1 MKDEEIK
8 QLNQQLLIN
17 KKEKKT
23 TNLLEAKIYNEQLVK
38 EIQRLTFVIKFN
50 QKKEKIDYLIKNE
63 KENTNQF
70 IE

>member
-63 KENTNQF
+63 KENTN
-70 IE
+70 